1 MSPRA
6 HRPTSVD
13 AKASHPVCVLEVSR
27 LGYADRLIATSLQG
41 LVNREGPRLFLDF
54 GIFDDPSA
62 RRTNEDFLPEA
73 IWRDKFRDV
82 LGNQDQHNLSYYR
95 KKHGLRVVSARDL
108 EAAIL
113 QYRSAL
119 TGVVVWDPALPDTV
133 NVALM
138 LAGLENLLVVSPEKT
153 TWVEETLGLK
163 VHHDLRGRWKDR
175 ITLYRWAFTY
185 LFPRCREGWIACIE
199 PAWQRPEF
207 TDYIVQHKVF
217 VFSLSSESKNALFRA
232 GQTILLM
239 LVGGPFGLRN
249 AIFDLHFEPL
259 IKMLGLWL
267 MGLGSPET
275 RQALR
280 IHRAVKA
287 CPYPTIFGWHTARDD
302 ELAFMLLLSA
312 SNLRLVPSHMAGN
325 FSFHSQLP
333 GPSKFEQHHID
344 PASVTLEEKT
354 YLTFTLSD
362 GDQLVLMNT
371 GQLGNWRRAERG
383 RVPFNWEIQP
393 LLVELAPALL
403 EQYYETRR
411 ESDYLVAGPSGAGYI
426 IPPLN
431 TRRESFLEETGRIC
445 RAADVRVFTP
455 YIGDPPRRLVE
466 EYGRM
471 PGSVLGFIGGYA
483 HFGRIPM
490 YSVHGRPWLA
500 YAWPYFQNVWDS
512 GEQVLQA
519 VRRLVE
525 AAEPRPRF
533 VAVHLFAYR
542 TTLRDVHEFVQTLDP
557 RKVKIVRADEFLLAA
572 SHFMERD
579 GDHR

>member
-1 MSPRA
+1 MSHAAR
-6 HRPTSVD
+6 RPTPAD
-13 AKASHPVCVLEVSR
+13 AKLSRSVCVLDVSR
-27 LGYADRLIATSLQG
+27 LGYADRLSATSLQG

-82 LGNQDQHNLSYYR
+82 VGNQDQHNLSYYR
-95 KKHGLRVVSARDL
+95 KKHGLRVDSARDL
-108 EAAIL
+108 EAAVL
-113 QYRSAL
+113 QFRSAVR
-119 TGVVVWDPALPDTV
+119 GVVVWDPAIPDTV

-153 TWVEETLGLK
+153 TWAEQTLGLK
-163 VHHDLRGRWKDR
+163 VHHDLRGQWKDR
-175 ITLYRWAFTY
+175 LTLYRWAFTS
-185 LFPRCREGWIACIE
+185 LFPRCREGWIASVE
-199 PAWQRPEF
+199 PAWHRPEF

-217 VFSLSSESKNALFRA
+217 VFSLSSASKNALFRA

-249 AIFDLHFEPL
+249 AIFDLHFEPV

-267 MGLGSPET
+267 MGLGSSET
-275 RQALR
+275 RLALH

-312 SNLRLVPSHMAGN
+312 SNLRLVPSHLAGN

-333 GPSKFEQHHID
+333 GPSHFEQAHSD
-344 PASVTLEEKT
+344 PASVTLEDKT

-371 GQLGNWRRAERG
+371 GELGNWRRNERG

-431 TRRESFLEETGRIC
+431 TRREAFLKETGRIC

-471 PGSVLGFIGGYA
+471 PGNVLGFIGGYA
-483 HFGRIPM
+483 HFGRVPM
-490 YSVHGRPWLA
+490 YRVHGRPWLA

-542 TTLRDVHEFVQTLDP
+542 TTLRDVYEFVQTLDP

-572 SHFMERD
+572 SQFMERD